1 MIYEKNTSS
10 PQTSKEDEPA
20 PVLDWA
26 SGRIRQENS
35 EVRALRM
42 VFLRNALHSFI
53 TGDGTRTRSG
63 PRSGKTNARPN
74 EIARRTKT
82 SKIQKNPNR
91 PNPTSAR
98 ASVETQLFSIT
109 EYSEGIRI
117 CACLHPRA
125 VGSVGSGRARRARI
139 THRSRAAR
147 RGAVAFAACA
157 KRRGGGGETA
167 ARAPR
172 TSSISP
178 LAKIRSGR
186 ALSKTRRSSSTLQSV
201 CNNGG
206 CIVGGWLLGEIR

>member
-1 MIYEKNTSS
+1 
-10 PQTSKEDEPA
+10 
-20 PVLDWA
+20 
-26 SGRIRQENS
+26 
-35 EVRALRM
+35 M

-63 PRSGKTNARPN
+63 PRSGKTIARPN
-74 EIARRTKT
+74 EIARQTKT

-147 RGAVAFAACA
+147 RGAIAFAACA
-157 KRRGGGGETA
+157 KRGGGRPRREDAVNFASREDKLRARFIKDETFVVDA
-167 ARAPR
+167 
-172 TSSISP
+172 SEC
-178 LAKIRSGR
+178 
-186 ALSKTRRSSSTLQSV
+186 V
-201 CNNGG
+201 
-206 CIVGGWLLGEIR
+206 

>member
-1 MIYEKNTSS
+1 
-10 PQTSKEDEPA
+10 
-20 PVLDWA
+20 
-26 SGRIRQENS
+26 
-35 EVRALRM
+35 M

-63 PRSGKTNARPN
+63 PRSGKTNALPN

-157 KRRGGGGETA
+157 KRGGGDRG
-167 ARAPR
+167 ARAEDAVSFASR
-172 TSSISP
+172 KEK
-178 LAKIRSGR
+178 LR
-186 ALSKTRRSSSTLQSV
+186 ARFIKDETFVVDASECV
-201 CNNGG
+201 
-206 CIVGGWLLGEIR
+206 

>member
-157 KRRGGGGETA
+157 KRGGGGDRG
-167 ARAPR
+167 ARAEDVVNFASR
-172 TSSISP
+172 EDT
-178 LAKIRSGR
+178 LR
-186 ALSKTRRSSSTLQSV
+186 ARFIKDETFVVDASECV
-201 CNNGG
+201 
-206 CIVGGWLLGEIR
+206 

>member
-1 MIYEKNTSS
+1 LIYEKKTSS

-63 PRSGKTNARPN
+63 PCSGKTNARPN

-82 SKIQKNPNR
+82 SKISKKTQTARTR
-91 PNPTSAR
+91 P
-98 ASVETQLFSIT
+98 
-109 EYSEGIRI
+109 
-117 CACLHPRA
+117 PRA
-125 VGSVGSGRARRARI
+125 RRSKHNFSQSPNTLRESEFVRVFIHGPSGRSGRAGRVARG
-139 THRSRAAR
+139 SRTVREPREGAPSLSPPAR
-147 RGAVAFAACA
+147 R
-157 KRRGGGGETA
+157 GGGETA

-172 TSSISP
+172 TPSISP
-178 LAKIRSGR
+178 LAKKSSGR

-201 CNNGG
+201 CNNGR

>member
-1 MIYEKNTSS
+1 MIFEKNTSS

-63 PRSGKTNARPN
+63 PRSGKTIARPN
-74 EIARRTKT
+74 EIARQTKT

-157 KRRGGGGETA
+157 KRGGGDRG
-167 ARAPR
+167 ARTP
-172 TSSISP
+172 SISP
-178 LAKIRSGR
+178 LAKISSGR

-201 CNNGG
+201 CNNGR